1 MYPQY
6 VEPLC
11 DDVIQIRTMVEKA
24 LVRVKKSYKDSESG
38 AENDRLYDMEIEYDL
53 HFNQSFLSHNRFIIN
68 VREKGWKS

>member
-11 DDVIQIRTMVEKA
+11 DDVIQIRTLVEKA

-38 AENDRLYDMEIEYDL
+38 AENDRLYDMEIEYD
-53 HFNQSFLSHNRFIIN
+53 HI
-68 VREKGWKS
+68 VKSLDKIKECTERLWS

>member
-24 LVRVKKSYKDSESG
+24 LVRVKKSYKNSESG
-38 AENDRLYDMEIEYDL
+38 AENDRLYDMEIEYD
-53 HFNQSFLSHNRFIIN
+53 RI
-68 VREKGWKS
+68 VKSLDKIKECTERLWS